1 MSNSCSLER
10 IQGMLGLP
18 FVAYMAHPY
27 GGDFGNIVKART
39 MTEKILGKY
48 PNLVIVNPLDN
59 FQAMRGAFEEANVL
73 QACSILLS
81 KCDILI
87 LTGDWHSSVGCR
99 AELEVARDFGL
110 ARIEMDGDLE
120 IKAVD

>member
-1 MSNSCSLER
+1 MSNPSSYER

-27 GGDFGNIVKART
+27 GRNFDNIVKARIMAT
-39 MTEKILGKY
+39 KIIEKY
-48 PNLVIVNPLDN
+48 PDLVIVNPLDN
-59 FQAMRGAFEEANVL
+59 FQFMRGVDEANVL

-87 LTGDWHSSVGCR
+87 LTGDWRESVGCR
-99 AELEVARDFGL
+99 AELAVARNFGL
-110 ARIEMDGDLE
+110 ARIEMDSAME

>member
-1 MSNSCSLER
+1 MSNPGSYER

-39 MTEKILGKY
+39 MATKISEKY
-48 PNLVIVNPLDN
+48 PDLVIVNPLDN
-59 FQAMRGAFEEANVL
+59 FQFMRDVDEVNVL
-73 QACSILLS
+73 QACSTLLA

-87 LTGDWHSSVGCR
+87 LTGDWHESVGCR
-99 AELEVARDFGL
+99 TELEVARNFGL
-110 ARIEMDGDLE
+110 ARIEMNSSME